1 MVDIDKIKDEIVE
14 CLLPLE
20 PVKVILFGSY
30 ADGTANEDSDID
42 LFLIK
47 KDGGLSDSKYS
58 VKAHLALRKL
68 IRKYRIGFDTFA
80 ATQGFLDSRKD
91 YFFTE
96 DILEKGRVI
105 YG

>member
-1 MVDIDKIKDEIVE
+1 MIDIDKIKDEIVE

-20 PVKVILFGSY
+20 PEKVILFGSY

-47 KDGGLSDSKYS
+47 KDGKTGYDIDAAY
-58 VKAHLALRKL
+58 ALRGL
-68 IRKYRIGFDTFA
+68 VRKYKVGFDTFS
-80 ATQGFLDSRKD
+80 ATQGFLDLREGCFYD
-91 YFFTE
+91 E
-96 DILEKGRVI
+96 DVLEKGRVL